1 MSMNMRPL
9 APVKLLLVDDHPL
22 VRDGVRVRLEAV
34 PHFEVVGEAGDA
46 DAALQAA
53 RTLSPDLALMDIGMR
68 GMNGIALTEK
78 FAEAFPEIA
87 VLVLSMHDNLEY
99 VRQVIRAGARGYVL
113 KDAPASELVEA
124 IDAVLA
130 GRPFYSAQLAMR
142 MAEQAVMP
150 TPVEALTPRER
161 DILEGIAK
169 GYANKRIADE
179 LGLSVRTVES
189 HRLNLKRKL
198 GIEGQAELVKFA
210 VELGK
215 GR

>member
-142 MAEQAVMP
+142 MAEQAIMP

-161 DILEGIAK
+161 DILDGIAK

>member
-1 MSMNMRPL
+1 MNMHSPM
-9 APVKLLLVDDHPL
+9 PVKLLLVDDHPL

-46 DAALQAA
+46 EAALEAA
-53 RTLSPDLALMDIGMR
+53 RTLAPDLALMDIGMR

-78 FAEAFPEIA
+78 FAEEFPEIA

-161 DILEGIAK
+161 DILDGIAK

>member
-1 MSMNMRPL
+1 MNMRPPT
-9 APVKLLLVDDHPL
+9 PVKLLLVDDHPL

-46 DAALQAA
+46 QGALEAA

-78 FAEAFPEIA
+78 FAEEFPEIA

>member
-1 MSMNMRPL
+1 MNMRTP

-22 VRDGVRVRLEAV
+22 VRDGVRMRLEAV

-53 RTLSPDLALMDIGMR
+53 RTLAPDLALMDIGMR

-78 FAEAFPEIA
+78 FAEEFPEIA

>member
-1 MSMNMRPL
+1 MNMRPP

-46 DAALQAA
+46 QAALEAA

-142 MAEQAVMP
+142 MAEQAITP

-161 DILEGIAK
+161 DILDGIAK

>member
-1 MSMNMRPL
+1 MNMRPA

-22 VRDGVRVRLEAV
+22 VRDGVRMRLEAV

-99 VRQVIRAGARGYVL
+99 VRQVMRAGARGYVL

-161 DILEGIAK
+161 DILDGIAK

>member
-1 MSMNMRPL
+1 MNMRPP

-78 FAEAFPEIA
+78 FAEEFPEIA

-161 DILEGIAK
+161 DILDGIAK

>member
-1 MSMNMRPL
+1 MNMRPP
-9 APVKLLLVDDHPL
+9 ASVKLLLVDDHPL

-78 FAEAFPEIA
+78 FAEEFPEIA

-161 DILEGIAK
+161 DILDGIAK

>member
-1 MSMNMRPL
+1 MNMRTP

-46 DAALQAA
+46 EAALQAA

-68 GMNGIALTEK
+68 GMNGIALTER
-78 FAEAFPEIA
+78 FAEEFPEIA

-99 VRQVIRAGARGYVL
+99 VRQVMRAGARGYVL

-161 DILEGIAK
+161 DILDGIAK

>member
-1 MSMNMRPL
+1 MNMRPL

-142 MAEQAVMP
+142 MAEQAIMP

-161 DILEGIAK
+161 DILDGIAK

>member
-1 MSMNMRPL
+1 MNMRPPT
-9 APVKLLLVDDHPL
+9 PVKLLLVDDHPL

>member
-1 MSMNMRPL
+1 MNMRPP

-78 FAEAFPEIA
+78 FAEEFPEIA

>member
-1 MSMNMRPL
+1 MNMRSP

-46 DAALQAA
+46 EAALQAA
-53 RTLSPDLALMDIGMR
+53 RSLAPDLALMDIGMR

-78 FAEAFPEIA
+78 FAEEFPEIA

-161 DILEGIAK
+161 DILDGIAK

>member
-1 MSMNMRPL
+1 MNMRTP

-22 VRDGVRVRLEAV
+22 VRDGVRMRLEAV

-53 RTLSPDLALMDIGMR
+53 RTLAPDLALMDIGMR

-78 FAEAFPEIA
+78 FAEEFPEIA

-99 VRQVIRAGARGYVL
+99 VRQVIRVGARGYVL

-161 DILEGIAK
+161 DILDGIAK

>member
-1 MSMNMRPL
+1 MNMRPA

-22 VRDGVRVRLEAV
+22 VRDGVRMRLEAV

-46 DAALQAA
+46 DVALRAA

-78 FAEAFPEIA
+78 FAEEFPEIA

-161 DILEGIAK
+161 DILDGIAK

>member
-1 MSMNMRPL
+1 MNM
-9 APVKLLLVDDHPL
+9 PVKLLLVDDHPL

-130 GRPFYSAQLAMR
+130 GRPFYSAELAMR
-142 MAEQAVMP
+142 MAEQAIMP

-161 DILEGIAK
+161 DILDGIAK

>member
-1 MSMNMRPL
+1 MNMRPPT
-9 APVKLLLVDDHPL
+9 PVKLLLVDDHPL

-78 FAEAFPEIA
+78 FAEEFPEIA

-142 MAEQAVMP
+142 MAEQAIMP

-161 DILEGIAK
+161 DILDGIAK

>member
-1 MSMNMRPL
+1 MNT
-9 APVKLLLVDDHPL
+9 PVKLLLVDDHPL

-34 PHFEVVGEAGDA
+34 PHFRVVGEAGDA
-46 DAALQAA
+46 EAALEAA

-78 FAEAFPEIA
+78 FAEQFPEVA
-87 VLVLSMHDNLEY
+87 VLVLSMHDNLEV
-99 VRQVIRAGARGYVL
+99 VRQVMRAGARGYVL

-130 GRPFYSAQLAMR
+130 GRAFYSAQLAMR
-142 MAEQAVMP
+142 MAEQAITP

-161 DILEGIAK
+161 DILDGIAK

>member
-1 MSMNMRPL
+1 MNMHSPM
-9 APVKLLLVDDHPL
+9 PVKLLLVDDHPL

-34 PHFEVVGEAGDA
+34 PHFEVVGEASDA
-46 DAALQAA
+46 EAALEAA
-53 RTLSPDLALMDIGMR
+53 RTLAPDLALMDIGMR

-78 FAEAFPEIA
+78 FAEEFPEIA

-161 DILEGIAK
+161 DILDGIAK

>member
-1 MSMNMRPL
+1 MNMRPPT
-9 APVKLLLVDDHPL
+9 PVKLLLVDDHPL

-34 PHFEVVGEAGDA
+34 PHFRVVGEAGDA
-46 DAALQAA
+46 EAALEAA

-78 FAEAFPEIA
+78 FAEQFPEVA
-87 VLVLSMHDNLEY
+87 VLVLSMHDNLEV
-99 VRQVIRAGARGYVL
+99 VRQVMRAGARGYVL